1 MDTPHI
7 DTVKDQAQ
15 IERDMDAVLLENAA
29 SMEMLQAMLPFKIQ
43 SQDDGEAA

>member
-1 MDTPHI
+1 MDTLPI
-7 DTVKDQAQ
+7 DTVMQEQQ

-29 SMEMLQAMLPFKIQ
+29 SMKMLQAMLPFKMQ